1 MSLLED
7 FFRWREEWSDSWAI
21 APALVAQAL
30 GGRTGAEVRTLEEGP
45 PDEIIYYLMGRRRK
59 PELTRAFL
67 ACLDRELARHPQ
79 LESYLK

>member
-21 APALVAQAL
+21 APALVARAL
-30 GGRTGAEVRTLEEGP
+30 RERTGAEVRTLEEGP

-67 ACLDRELARHPQ
+67 SCLDRELGRRPQ
-79 LESYLK
+79 VESYLK

>member
-30 GGRTGAEVRTLEEGP
+30 RERTGAEVRALEEGP

-67 ACLDRELARHPQ
+67 SCLDRELGRRPQ
-79 LESYLK
+79 VESYLK